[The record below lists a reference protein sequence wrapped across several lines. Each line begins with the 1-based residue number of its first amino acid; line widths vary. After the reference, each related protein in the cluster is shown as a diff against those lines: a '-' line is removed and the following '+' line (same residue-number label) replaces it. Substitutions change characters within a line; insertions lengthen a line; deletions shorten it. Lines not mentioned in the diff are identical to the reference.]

1 MPARHL
7 SATAQANILQNILQ
21 QAGVEVL
28 QRTVKELFGET
39 GLVARSVYAA
49 FAAYSLAADLSNNS
63 QRAISPLE
71 SYAGQI
77 VSTFIM
83 GGAKIENAVMPR

>member
-1 MPARHL
+1 M
-7 SATAQANILQNILQ
+7 
-21 QAGVEVL
+21 
-28 QRTVKELFGET
+28 
-39 GLVARSVYAA
+39 VARSVYAA

-77 VSTFIM
+77 VTTFIM
-83 GGAKIENAVMPR
+83 HGAKIENATMPR